1 MKKIHSLTAKR
12 IADWTGFRRSYHSVP
27 SALVETDPI
36 SIACVASVSVLFPS
50 KDRAKNGVSKRGEG
64 GEERKET
71 LADKPRD
78 FDNRPHR
85 LSCLSVRT
93 DI

>member
-1 MKKIHSLTAKR
+1 MEKVRRHHYKERLKIKILNVSLLSLLPFPQARGGEVGRGFCIKTARKM
-12 IADWTGFRRSYHSVP
+12 AQVK
-27 SALVETDPI
+27 E
-36 SIACVASVSVLFPS
+36 
-50 KDRAKNGVSKRGEG
+50 RGGG

-78 FDNRPHR
+78 FENHPLG
-85 LSCLSVRT
+85 LSCLSSRT